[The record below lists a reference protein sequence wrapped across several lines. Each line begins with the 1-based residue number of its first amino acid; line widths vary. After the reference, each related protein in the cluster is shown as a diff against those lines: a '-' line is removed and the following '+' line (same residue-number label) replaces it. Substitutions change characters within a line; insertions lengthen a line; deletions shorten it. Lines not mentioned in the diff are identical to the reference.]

1 MTYLVNFFWDRVLR
15 AVFNSCRQIPLT
27 YFNAGNQLTPN
38 STMDDMHRSS
48 KSGQGVWQ
56 LIQGIQET
64 SWSWFKTK
72 GISWTAKYQ
81 FDREDSQKDVIIFS
95 LELFWIQELPSA
107 AMRRF
112 RQPFLGIDFPDILRN
127 CSIAVFQY
135 NRIMS
140 EIVISFSN
148 HIRISCCL
156 SSGHVL
162 ETCFFNFFEFGGKAK
177 IIASVRFER
186 GLGLQGIT
194 GLLLLPDLS
203 KGFQEALPSHQC
215 GKCAMS

>member
-81 FDREDSQKDVIIFS
+81 IGKTPKKM
-95 LELFWIQELPSA
+95 L
-107 AMRRF
+107 
-112 RQPFLGIDFPDILRN
+112 
-127 CSIAVFQY
+127 
-135 NRIMS
+135 
-140 EIVISFSN
+140 SFSVL
-148 HIRISCCL
+148 SCSESRNYLRLQCDASVSYFSAL
-156 SSGHVL
+156 IFRTFWETAQLPFFNTVVL
-162 ETCFFNFFEFGGKAK
+162 WVKLWLVFPVTSAFPVAFLVGMYLRHALNFFEFGGKAK
-177 IIASVRFER
+177 IIASVRFE